1 MGSID
6 YNLFRC
12 ETIEQH
18 KIKCWLAEEGVVRED
33 IARVEFP
40 DRNMVRVTNP
50 AGQYMELRLRDGA
63 VVIC

>member
-1 MGSID
+1 MGTVD

-18 KIKCWLAEEGVVRED
+18 KIKCWLADEGVDRED

-40 DRNMVRVTNP
+40 ARDMVRVTNP
-50 AGQYMELRLRDGA
+50 AGQYMDLCLRGGA